1 MKRSLT
7 WANGLTALRLFAA
20 PVLVA
25 AIHAERPL
33 FASGVFFFAV
43 GTDIADGWV
52 ARRFA
57 QVTPFGGFID
67 HAVDATFV
75 CAGTAALAVSGVLP
89 AVLPAM
95 IAVAFVQYAADSGNP
110 ARRSLRPSALG
121 RWNGIAYYAIVA
133 VPIVRDALG
142 LEWPGAALVS
152 ALGWLLVGTTG
163 ISMADR
169 LRRVLR
175 SRTDPGSPV

>member
-1 MKRSLT
+1 MTRAT
-7 WANGLTALRLFAA
+7 GLTALRLLTAPA
-20 PVLVA
+20 LVVAIYSESPVLA
-25 AIHAERPL
+25 CGI
-33 FASGVFFFAV
+33 FFFAV

-57 QVTPFGGFID
+57 EVTPFGGFAD

-75 CAGTAALAVSGVLP
+75 CAGSAALAFTGTLP
-89 AVLPAM
+89 ALLPVM
-95 IAVAFVQYAADSGNP
+95 IAAAFVQYAADSGIS
-110 ARRSLRPSALG
+110 ARRPLRPSALG
-121 RWNGIAYYAIVA
+121 RWNGIAYYVIVA

-142 LEWPGAALVS
+142 LAWPGSVLVTG
-152 ALGWLLVGTTG
+152 LGWLLVGTTG

-169 LRRVLR
+169 LRRSWW